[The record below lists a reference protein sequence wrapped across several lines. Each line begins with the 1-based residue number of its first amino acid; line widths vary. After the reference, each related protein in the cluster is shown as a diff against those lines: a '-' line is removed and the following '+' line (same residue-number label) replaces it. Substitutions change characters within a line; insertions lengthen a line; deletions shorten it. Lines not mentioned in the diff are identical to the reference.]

1 MKSLAHSYFWWP
13 HLDSQIEDISHNC
26 VECSIT
32 SRNPPKAPAHP
43 WLVPQHPWQRIHVD
57 HAQFGKHILLV
68 TIDAY
73 SKWPDVHIVPSTSAQ
88 PTIDKLRMIF
98 AMHGLPMT
106 LVSDNGPPFQ
116 SAEFHSFM
124 IANGIVHRCVPP
136 YHPSSNGLAENMVKT
151 LKQALR
157 KNKFTKNAT
166 IETHIARFL
175 TSYRNTRH
183 STTMRTPTELLLN
196 RSPRTRLSLVHPC
209 TPQRL
214 EQTVEKQV
222 EDHQPGHFTT
232 NSDVMIRDLRPNATN
247 KWHKG
252 IITKVLGPLNYEVN
266 IDGYT
271 HQAHVDHIL
280 PCLLPVMLTI
290 P

>member
-1 MKSLAHSYFWWP
+1 MP
-13 HLDSQIEDISHNC
+13 
-26 VECSIT
+26 
-32 SRNPPKAPAHP
+32 
-43 WLVPQHPWQRIHVD
+43 
-57 HAQFGKHILLV
+57 KHILLV

-116 SAEFHSFM
+116 TAEFHSFM
-124 IANGIVHRCVPP
+124 IANGIVHCCVPP

-183 STTMRTPTELLLN
+183 STTMRTPEELLLN

-222 EDHQPGHFTT
+222 EDHQPRHFTT

-280 PCLLPVMLTI
+280 PCPSTSSDADNSIHSLPHQDEDDLPMPLVGCEPCETSNDTAELVTLR
-290 P
+290 PCRNC